1 MSDKIRWG
9 ILSTGA
15 IAQTFARGVQA
26 SQTGQLVA
34 VGSRSAES
42 ANKFGETF
50 GIAATHRHNSYEALL
65 ADKDVQAIY
74 VAPPHPFHAEW
85 TIKAIEAGKHV
96 LCEKPFALNAAEAM
110 AMIEAAT
117 RHGVFLMEA
126 FMYRCHPQ
134 TAKLLELLRAK
145 VIGEVRVIQA
155 TFSFHVGFNPT
166 SRIFNNALAGGGIMD
181 VGCYPVSM
189 ARLVAGSEP
198 LAVTGTAHLGQ
209 TGVDEWAIASLKFP
223 GGVLAQLA
231 TGVGLNQENV
241 VRIFGSDGRI
251 TLPNPWQADRQN
263 PQPGKITVQT
273 KAGTEELVVP
283 ATVTA
288 FASEADVVGRAILA
302 GQQEPPAPAMTWAD
316 TLGNI
321 RTLDQW
327 REAVGLVYEAE
338 KPANYAHTV
347 TRRPL
352 AVKPPITMKYG
363 EVAGVGK
370 PISRLIMGC
379 DNQRTIAHTSVMCD
393 DFFERGGN
401 CFDTA
406 FVYGGGSMEKLLGQ
420 WVKNR
425 GVRNET
431 VIIAKGAHTPHCD
444 PASITRQLRESLDR
458 LQTDYADIYFMHRDN
473 TDIPVGEFVDV
484 LNEHLQA
491 GRIRTF
497 GGSNWSLDR
506 VAAANRY
513 AKRKG
518 LTGFGAVSNNFS
530 LARMVQPVWDG
541 CVAAS
546 DADSRQWLKKT
557 QLPLF
562 AWSSQARGFFT
573 LGDPNY
579 TADKSLV
586 ECWYSE
592 DNFQR
597 QARVKELAAKRKVTP
612 IQIALAYVL
621 NQPFPT
627 FALIGPRQ
635 LSETRTTWPGLEIE
649 LSRKEMKWLN
659 LEV

>member
-15 IAQTFARGVQA
+15 IAQTFARGLQA
-26 SQTGQLVA
+26 SETGQLVA

-42 ANKFGETF
+42 ANKFGEQF
-50 GIAATHRHNSYEALL
+50 AIASAHRHTSYEALL
-65 ADKDVQAIY
+65 ADKDVQAVYI
-74 VAPPHPFHAEW
+74 APPHPYHAEW

-96 LCEKPFALNAAEAM
+96 LCEKPFALNQSEAM
-110 AMIEAAT
+110 AMIEAAQ
-117 RHGVFLMEA
+117 RQGVFLMEA

-145 VIGEVRVIQA
+145 AIGEVRVIQA
-155 TFSFHVGFNPT
+155 TFSFQAGFNPN

-189 ARLVAGSEP
+189 ARLIAGTEP
-198 LAVTGTAHLGQ
+198 VQVTGTAHLGQ

-223 GGVLAQLA
+223 GGILAQLA
-231 TGVGLNQENV
+231 TGVALNQENV

-251 TLPNPWQADRQN
+251 TLPNPWVSNRQAAE
-263 PQPGKITVQT
+263 PGKIIVQT
-273 KAGTEELVVP
+273 KAGTQEIVVE
-283 ATVTA
+283 AKWTSFTY
-288 FASEADVVGRAILA
+288 EADAVGRAILA
-302 GQQEPPAPAMTWAD
+302 GKQEGPTPAMTWAD

-321 RTLDQW
+321 QTLDQW
-327 REAVGLVYEAE
+327 RAAVGLTYEAE
-338 KPANYAHTV
+338 KPANYTHTV

-352 AVKPPITMKYG
+352 AVKQPVTMKYAN
-363 EVAGVGK
+363 VDGVEK
-370 PISRLIMGC
+370 PVSRLVMGC
-379 DNQRTIAHTSVMCD
+379 DNQRTIAHLSVMAD

-406 FVYGGGSMEKLLGQ
+406 YVYGGGTMEKLLGQ
-420 WVKNR
+420 WIKNR
-425 GVRNET
+425 GIRKDV
-431 VIIAKGAHTPHCD
+431 VVIAKGAHTPQCD
-444 PASITRQLRESLDR
+444 PVSLTKQLHESLSR

-484 LNEHLQA
+484 LNEHHKA
-491 GRIRTF
+491 GRIRAF
-497 GGSNWSLDR
+497 GGSNWTTER

-518 LTGFGAVSNNFS
+518 LTGFAAVSNNFS

-541 CVAAS
+541 CISA
-546 DADSRQWLKKT
+546 DAVWHKRT
-557 QLPLF
+557 QVPLF

-573 LGDPNY
+573 VGDPAY
-579 TADKSLV
+579 TTDKSLV
-586 ECWYSE
+586 ECWYSD

-627 FALIGPRQ
+627 FALVGPRQ
-635 LSETRTTWPGLEIE
+635 LAETRTTWPGLALE

-659 LEV
+659 LEA